1 MSSEAKTYVMYGYHL
16 QNEDDTAY
24 FGERNKI
31 VTEIEAARRFYSR
44 PRKRQKGFG
53 SPQQWLD
60 FINSDPD
67 LNQGYK
73 FHLVSVLL

>member
-1 MSSEAKTYVMYGYHL
+1 MSSKNKTYVMYGYHL

-31 VTEIEAARRFYSR
+31 VTEVEAARRFYSK

-53 SPQQWLD
+53 SPRQWLD
-60 FINSDPD
+60 FINSDSD

-73 FHLVSVLL
+73 FHLVAVLL